1 MPHTCNISARQELQ
15 LTTLGPE
22 QVVRPIAAAAC
33 SAQDLAERVL
43 LEHFT
48 PAYVVINAEGDV
60 LHTSAQ
66 ADRYLELVRG
76 PQRSNISSAARQ
88 GLRCALRAAVQ
99 KADEDGQATLQ
110 YKVNVGTNAGRR
122 RIDLIVRPIQGDC
135 ADKLSIVVFQDIGG
149 IRPLSGHG
157 TGETADGKAA
167 TLNRLEADLCVSYDH
182 LQANAEQLEYA
193 NDRLK
198 SAYTK
203 LAAMDEE
210 LQSAKKKLKR
220 SKEGRQQVDNG
231 LRMVNAVL
239 KARVEELSRANNNIA
254 DLLKSTQTAT
264 ITLDRKLAIK
274 SFTTAVKD
282 VFCLVESDVGCEL
295 SHVPSRLP
303 LGELLDDAR
312 RVLQTRDATERQVE
326 TVDGLTR
333 YLIRVFPHRTVDL
346 LSVGVVMNFIDV
358 TRITAAEDEIIDVIR
373 ELRDRTKAAERIL
386 DSVPVGFF
394 IVDNDLT
401 QRVHVNRYGAR
412 LLGDEVVDQLGPREV
427 ARPYR
432 LFERERELPFW
443 EQPLFRAAF
452 TGRSVSLREGRLVR
466 YDGGSVDVMMS
477 AEPLFD
483 EKGAPRGATAIF
495 VDYRAAK
502 RP

>member
-1 MPHTCNISARQELQ
+1 MPRTCNISGRHELQ
-15 LTTLGPE
+15 PTTLGPE
-22 QVVRPIAAAAC
+22 QEVRPIATAPR
-33 SAQDLAERVL
+33 SPQELAERVL

-48 PAYVVINAEGDV
+48 PAFVVIDAEGDV

-66 ADRYLELVRG
+66 ADRYLELLLG
-76 PQRSNISSAARQ
+76 PETSNISGAAWQ

-99 KADEDGQATLQ
+99 KAAEDGQATLQ
-110 YKVNVGTNAGRR
+110 HRVNVGTNAGQR
-122 RIDLIVRPIQGDC
+122 RIDLIVRPIKGDG
-135 ADKLSIVVFQDIGG
+135 ADTLSIVVFQDIGG
-149 IRPLSGHG
+149 IQPLSDLGA
-157 TGETADGKAA
+157 GETADEKAA
-167 TLNRLEADLCVSYDH
+167 TLNQLEADLCVSYDH
-182 LQANAEQLEYA
+182 LQATAEQLEYA

-203 LAAMDEE
+203 LATMDEE
-210 LQSAKKKLKR
+210 LQSAKKKLER
-220 SKEGRQQVDNG
+220 SKERRQQVDNG
-231 LRMVNAVL
+231 LRMENAVL
-239 KARVEELSRANNNIA
+239 KARVEALSQANNNIA
-254 DLLKSTQTAT
+254 DLLKNTQTAT
-264 ITLDRKLAIK
+264 IALDRNLAIE
-274 SFTTAVKD
+274 SFTTAVMD
-282 VFCLVESDVGCEL
+282 VFSLVESDVGRAL

-303 LGELLDDAR
+303 LDEVLDDAR

-326 TVDGLTR
+326 TVDGFTR
-333 YLIRVFPHRTVDL
+333 YLMRIFPHRTVDL
-346 LSVGVVMNFIDV
+346 VSVGVVMNFIDV

-373 ELRDRTKAAERIL
+373 ELRDRARAAERIL

-412 LLGDEVVDQLGPREV
+412 LLGDEDDQLGPREV

-443 EQPLFRAAF
+443 EQPLYRAAF
-452 TGRSVSLREGRLVR
+452 TGRSVSVREGRLVR

-483 EKGAPRGATAIF
+483 EKGAQRGAIAAF
-495 VDYRAAK
+495 VHYRTGK
-502 RP
+502 SP